1 MAKQL
6 TTDTSIRKWKI
17 SKENETYSCG
27 NRLGLYVRGYLSQ
40 KKAFYWRHTTWIK
53 LGDYPEL
60 TLGVAREMVVT
71 CKRLQKNGK
80 SLEEYSVG
88 PINFKHSGRLRTKHS
103 QSAP

>member
-80 SLEEYSVG
+80 SLENIQLAHYLIWKMLMMHPKLLEAS
-88 PINFKHSGRLRTKHS
+88 
-103 QSAP
+103 